1 MRMRFAAVAAGIGV
15 FLAAGAALAH
25 HSYSAEFDANK
36 PVKLTGV
43 VTKVDWKNPH
53 ALFYIDVTDESG
65 KVANWGW
72 ELASPNQLMRAGWTR
87 MSMKVGDVVTVEGT
101 LARDGSNHA
110 NTRAVLL
117 TRTGQRLFAASS
129 QEQGQ

>member
-1 MRMRFAAVAAGIGV
+1 MKMTLAAIGV
-15 FLAAGAALAH
+15 VLASSAALAH
-25 HSYSAEFDANK
+25 HSYSVEFDANK
-36 PVKLTGV
+36 PVKVTGV

-53 ALFYIDVTDESG
+53 ALFFVDVTDESG

-72 ELASPNQLMRAGWTR
+72 ELASPTQLMRAGWTR

-110 NTRAVLL
+110 NTKAVVLAS
-117 TRTGQRLFAASS
+117 TGKRLFAASS
-129 QEQGQ
+129 QEETP

>member
-1 MRMRFAAVAAGIGV
+1 MRMRFAVVVAGIGV
-15 FLAAGAALAH
+15 LLAAGAALAH

-87 MSMKVGDVVTVEGT
+87 TSMKVGDVVTVEGT

-110 NTRAVLL
+110 NTRVVLL
-117 TRTGQRLFAASS
+117 TGTGKRLFAASS